1 MTDPTSSLGGF
12 RPDAGLNHHEAGAPQ
27 RIPVPSLLRSLLT
40 DHLDPGYAAAAA
52 KRTDPRAES
61 LPARLRAGGWALLG
75 GLTIAAV
82 FAAAASQAQSV
93 APVNRHTQQ
102 VLADSVRAGETR
114 TDAVEAH
121 RDALATEVEA
131 ERRSRLAG
139 DEQGRA
145 LLAALEDA
153 EFAAAA
159 TPAIG
164 PGVTVTVTDPG
175 MSPDLSD
182 VSKQRVAG
190 SQQVIL
196 DRDLQLVVNS
206 LWVGGAEAVSVGG
219 CADRAQCHDPAG
231 RRRHPGRQPADHQSV
246 RDRRAGPAACHA
258 GCVQPQPRYA
268 AADAAAAVLRCRGY
282 GQYRRGAQCAWR
294 LGARDPLC
302 QRDWTLKA
310 WDMTDRA
317 TSVATT

>member
-1 MTDPTSSLGGF
+1 MAEPTSSLGGF
-12 RPDAGLNHHEAGAPQ
+12 RPDAGLNHHAAGAPQ

-52 KRTDPRAES
+52 KRPDTRTEG
-61 LPARLRAGGWALLG
+61 LPGRLRGGCWTLLG
-75 GLTIAAV
+75 GLTVAAV

-93 APVNRHTQQ
+93 APVNQQTQQ
-102 VLADSVRAGETR
+102 VLADSVRAGDTR
-114 TDAVEAH
+114 ADAVQTR
-121 RDALATEVEA
+121 RDALAAEVEG
-131 ERRSRLAG
+131 ERHSRLAG
-139 DEQGRA
+139 DEHGRA

-219 CADRAQCHDPAG
+219 TRIGPNVTIRQAG
-231 RRRHPGRQPADHQSV
+231 GGVLVDNRPITSPYVIVALGPPHGMQDVFNRSPGMQRLTLLQQSYGVGVTVSTGEALTVPGASV
-246 RDRRAGPAACHA
+246 REIRFAKEIGR
-258 GCVQPQPRYA
+258 
-268 AADAAAAVLRCRGY
+268 
-282 GQYRRGAQCAWR
+282 
-294 LGARDPLC
+294 
-302 QRDWTLKA
+302 
-310 WDMTDRA
+310 
-317 TSVATT
+317 